1 MSTKISPKTEII
13 LSDAKAAPMLAA
25 LGSEVRLG
33 LFRQLLRAG
42 SEGISVTGLQRISGI
57 PPSTLG
63 HHVTALVSA
72 GLVSQAKA
80 GRELIC
86 RAEYG
91 DIRRLSAFLLTECCA
106 DAACEPGNKAN
117 DKAGDKAHDKAD
129 DAALANSDTVAA

>member
-1 MSTKISPKTEII
+1 MTTKNNSKTPLT

-42 SEGISVTGLQRISGI
+42 SEGVSVTGLQRISGI

-72 GLVSQAKA
+72 GLVSQARA

-86 RAEYG
+86 RAEYT

-106 DAACEPGNKAN
+106 DAACKPDDKTDNKASV
-117 DKAGDKAHDKAD
+117 KGEMV
-129 DAALANSDTVAA
+129 VA

>member
-1 MSTKISPKTEII
+1 MTNQKNLGAMS
-13 LSDAKAAPMLAA
+13 DFQAAPMLAA

-42 SEGISVTGLQRISGI
+42 SEGSSVTGLQRMTGI

-72 GLVSQAKA
+72 GLVSQERQ

-86 RAEYG
+86 RAEYA
-91 DIRRLSAFLLTECCA
+91 DIRLLSAFLLSECCA
-106 DAACEPGNKAN
+106 DVTCAPV
-117 DKAGDKAHDKAD
+117 
-129 DAALANSDTVAA
+129 ANSAKKRDVVAV

>member
-1 MSTKISPKTEII
+1 MNAQINLKNQLGLLDI
-13 LSDAKAAPMLAA
+13 DAAPMLAA

-42 SEGISVTGLQRISGI
+42 NDGISVTGLQRISGI

-63 HHVTALVSA
+63 HHITALASV
-72 GLVSQAKA
+72 GLVSQERL

-86 RAEYG
+86 RAEYA

-106 DAACEPGNKAN
+106 DAVCTPIDSSLVKGV
-117 DKAGDKAHDKAD
+117 
-129 DAALANSDTVAA
+129 LAT

>member
-1 MSTKISPKTEII
+1 MDHII
-13 LSDAKAAPMLAA
+13 KAKHLFGLSDIDAAPMLAA

-42 SEGISVTGLQRISGI
+42 NAGMSVTGLQRISGI

-63 HHVTALVSA
+63 HHITALVST
-72 GLVSQAKA
+72 GLVSQERL

-86 RAEYG
+86 RAEYA

-106 DAACEPGNKAN
+106 DAACNPIDNTLVIDG
-117 DKAGDKAHDKAD
+117 
-129 DAALANSDTVAA
+129 LTV

>member
-1 MSTKISPKTEII
+1 MNMSTKTSLQDTQ
-13 LSDAKAAPMLAA
+13 AAPMLAA

-42 SEGISVTGLQRISGI
+42 SDGLSVTGLQRMTGI

-72 GLVSQAKA
+72 GLVSQERQ

-86 RAEYG
+86 RAEYA
-91 DIRRLSAFLLTECCA
+91 DIRRLSAFLLSECCA
-106 DAACEPGNKAN
+106 DAACETAPQR
-117 DKAGDKAHDKAD
+117 DM
-129 DAALANSDTVAA
+129 AAV

>member
-1 MSTKISPKTEII
+1 MTAKNNVKTTSMMSDSQ
-13 LSDAKAAPMLAA
+13 AAPMLAA

-42 SEGISVTGLQRISGI
+42 SDGISVTGLQRISGI

-72 GLVSQAKA
+72 GLVSQARQ

-86 RAEYG
+86 RAEYT
-91 DIRRLSAFLLTECCA
+91 DIRLLSAFLLTECCA
-106 DAACEPGNKAN
+106 DATCKP
-117 DKAGDKAHDKAD
+117 DDKAD
-129 DAALANSDTVAA
+129 DKASVNGEMVVA

>member
-1 MSTKISPKTEII
+1 MSHQKNTQPM
-13 LSDAKAAPMLAA
+13 SDTQAAPMLAA

-42 SEGISVTGLQRISGI
+42 SEGLSVTGLQRMSGI

-72 GLVSQAKA
+72 GLVSQARQ

-86 RAEYG
+86 RAEYA
-91 DIRRLSAFLLTECCA
+91 DIRLLSAFLLSECCA
-106 DAACEPGNKAN
+106 DAACEPAKNAAKRREMV
-117 DKAGDKAHDKAD
+117 AG
-129 DAALANSDTVAA
+129 

>member
-1 MSTKISPKTEII
+1 MSDSQ
-13 LSDAKAAPMLAA
+13 AAPMLAA

-42 SEGISVTGLQRISGI
+42 SEGLSVTGLQRMSGI

-72 GLVSQAKA
+72 GLVLQERQ

-86 RAEYG
+86 RAEYA
-91 DIRRLSAFLLTECCA
+91 DIRLLSAFLLSECCA
-106 DAACEPGNKAN
+106 DADCVPV
-117 DKAGDKAHDKAD
+117 
-129 DAALANSDTVAA
+129 ANSAKKCDVVVA

>member
-1 MSTKISPKTEII
+1 MTTKSSLKTQLT

-25 LGSEVRLG
+25 VGSEVRLG

-42 SEGISVTGLQRISGI
+42 SEGVSVTGLQRISGI

-72 GLVSQAKA
+72 GLVSQARA

-86 RAEYG
+86 RAEYT
-91 DIRRLSAFLLTECCA
+91 DIRQLSAFLLTECCV
-106 DAACEPGNKAN
+106 DAACKPDDKAN
-117 DKAGDKAHDKAD
+117 DKA
-129 DAALANSDTVAA
+129 TVRSEMVVA

>member
-1 MSTKISPKTEII
+1 MDHISKATNLLG
-13 LSDAKAAPMLAA
+13 LSDMDAAPMLAA

-42 SEGISVTGLQRISGI
+42 NAGMSVTGLQRISGI

-63 HHVTALVSA
+63 HHITALVSA
-72 GLVSQAKA
+72 GLVSQERL

-86 RAEYG
+86 RAEYA

-106 DAACEPGNKAN
+106 DAACNPTDN
-117 DKAGDKAHDKAD
+117 
-129 DAALANSDTVAA
+129 ALAIDGLAI

>member
-1 MSTKISPKTEII
+1 MTVKNSSKAK
-13 LSDAKAAPMLAA
+13 LDMSDAAAAPMLAA

-42 SEGISVTGLQRISGI
+42 SEGVSVTGLQRMSGI

-72 GLVSQAKA
+72 GLVSQTRA

-86 RAEYG
+86 RAEYT

-106 DAACEPGNKAN
+106 DAACKP
-117 DKAGDKAHDKAD
+117 DDKAD
-129 DAALANSDTVAA
+129 DKASVNGEMMAA

>member
-1 MSTKISPKTEII
+1 M
-13 LSDAKAAPMLAA
+13 SDAKAAPMLAA

-42 SEGISVTGLQRISGI
+42 SQGVSVTGLQRVSGI

-72 GLVSQAKA
+72 GLVSQARV

-86 RAEYG
+86 RAEYT

-106 DAACEPGNKAN
+106 DAACKPD
-117 DKAGDKAHDKAD
+117 DKAGHKAD
-129 DAALANSDTVAA
+129 DKALLNGEMVAA